1 MPVAANWFIS
11 KEDKEVKKANIC
23 HCLGRMML
31 IMEVNLFTPETCLK
45 CYSYAVMTRIL
56 ILVVHFILCNLFC
69 LLKVTTSEHSAA
81 VTMGY
86 IHCVKEREILFHTTI
101 FITLFPGVVY
111 EFLSV
116 HFTANLAW
124 YISRQESDFVWIEV
138 VSCCIPGLWSQLL
151 SNALPIMGFNVQPSK
166 VNQEAVMCPGI
177 STDWFKL
184 REWYF
189 HMKAHRR

>member
-1 MPVAANWFIS
+1 VPVAANWFIS

-86 IHCVKEREILFHTTI
+86 IHCVEGKGDSLPYNDIHHSVSWCCLWIFVCALHCKSGLVHKQAGIRFCLNWDCFMLHTRAVES
-101 FITLFPGVVY
+101 ITF
-111 EFLSV
+111 
-116 HFTANLAW
+116 
-124 YISRQESDFVWIEV
+124 
-138 VSCCIPGLWSQLL
+138 
-151 SNALPIMGFNVQPSK
+151 
-166 VNQEAVMCPGI
+166 
-177 STDWFKL
+177 
-184 REWYF
+184 
-189 HMKAHRR
+189 